1 MSVDPVHNS
10 SPGIERTTP
19 EQKPHTTPALRTH
32 EPVNESAG
40 TSAKVEI
47 SRPNNIPAPLA
58 IPEHEVKVVL
68 DTPDNNTL
76 VYQVLNKQSGEVILQ
91 VPSADQLRGIHDSQE
106 LLQRIA
112 ARSTEPASVENSL
125 PPVKTG
131 GNDHGNKL

>member
-19 EQKPHTTPALRTH
+19 AQKQHTTPALRTH
-32 EPVNESAG
+32 EPVNDSGEA
-40 TSAKVEI
+40 SAKVDI
-47 SRPNNIPAPLA
+47 SKPKDIPVPLA
-58 IPEHEVKVVL
+58 IPEHEVKVIL
-68 DTPDNNTL
+68 DTPDANTL

-112 ARSTEPASVENSL
+112 ARSADPASVEVSL

-131 GNDHGNKL
+131 GNDNGNKL